1 MRLRKTPFIW
11 LAIIIV
17 MGGGIRAYQARID
30 ALDTEI
36 RERYALATA
45 YLSVFNALHKPD
57 SLEAPALI
65 SARDSILAFSGI
77 DSVGLN
83 AYVNSFEDRERGI
96 SLFWKAVRRRTDS
109 LIELELALRDT
120 IQLDSAVHDS
130 AER

>member
-11 LAIIIV
+11 LAALIV
-17 MGGGIRAYQARID
+17 VGVGIRAYQARID
-30 ALDTEI
+30 ALDMEI

-45 YLSVFNALHKPD
+45 HLSVFSALHKPD

-65 SARDSILAFSGI
+65 SARDSILTLLGI
-77 DSVGLN
+77 DSVGLD

-120 IQLDSAVHDS
+120 IQLDSAVYDS
-130 AER
+130 AQR

>member
-11 LAIIIV
+11 LAVIIV
-17 MGGGIRAYQARID
+17 VGGGIRAYQARID

-77 DSVGLN
+77 DSVGLD

>member
-17 MGGGIRAYQARID
+17 VGGGIRAYQARID

-77 DSVGLN
+77 DSVGLD

-109 LIELELALRDT
+109 LIELELASRDT
-120 IQLDSAVHDS
+120 LDSAVHDS